1 MSVRGQKIFTKVLSS
16 SSITFTSD
24 MGVSAISM
32 ILVSGVGTFSGDLSV
47 SYFTSEP
54 IDLVINQAVDISSDS
69 GLPLDNFT
77 IDCTGGGI
85 INIIAR
91 Q

>member
-16 SSITFTSD
+16 ETITFTAD
-24 MGVSAISM
+24 MGISSVSI
-32 ILVSGVGTFSGDLSV
+32 ILVSGVGTFSGDLNV

-77 IDCTGGGI
+77 IDSTGGGVV
-85 INIIAR
+85 NIIAR